1 MATERQEGMLPA
13 LVCTCGWTGRDWPD
27 AKAHIIDGIARGE
40 AHSVERRE
48 LGKSLENA
56 MLDAINAL
64 PPQERPAMCER
75 VRDAMTNQP
84 AFRIVDG
91 EAELWT

>member
-1 MATERQEGMLPA
+1 MSAQYVDDGELTGQTLRGMGVA
-13 LVCTCGWTGRDWPD
+13 
-27 AKAHIIDGIARGE
+27 
-40 AHSVERRE
+40 
-48 LGKSLENA
+48 LENA

-84 AFRIVDG
+84 AFRIVAGD
-91 EAELWT
+91 AEPWT

>member
-1 MATERQEGMLPA
+1 
-13 LVCTCGWTGRDWPD
+13 
-27 AKAHIIDGIARGE
+27 
-40 AHSVERRE
+40 
-48 LGKSLENA
+48 

-91 EAELWT
+91 EAEPWT